1 MSGNVNNTSI
11 VLLTNKP
18 KLNTLSFEG
27 QKTRDYFLGKP
38 ISGQDTAALK
48 SKDSGLGRKPIEHLM
63 VDHKI
68 IKYFYIDY
76 QIVKF

>member
-18 KLNTLSFEG
+18 KLNTLSFEC

-38 ISGQDTAALK
+38 ISGQDIAALK

-63 VDHKI
+63 VDHTN
-68 IKYFYIDY
+68 YRVFLY
-76 QIVKF
+76 

>member
-18 KLNTLSFEG
+18 KLNTLSFEC

-38 ISGQDTAALK
+38 ISGQDIAALK
-48 SKDSGLGRKPIEHLM
+48 SKDSGAPNCALFNFSYSKLFSIEIQKL
-63 VDHKI
+63 I
-68 IKYFYIDY
+68 SC
-76 QIVKF
+76 